1 MPNPFDLRGPE
12 FLAFYFTL
20 GVVVTAVVAVLRWRS
35 ESTVVATGPLVDY
48 LKIAYLRAGADEAL
62 RVAILAL
69 IDRGLMTMVGD
80 DRVQAA
86 LPTMPAG
93 LLRTEQRL
101 LESCKAVTPAH
112 QLVSDHSLRMTA
124 RTDCEGHLVRAGLLP
139 DANIK
144 AARMTLL
151 FAGVSLL
158 TVVAIIKILVALS
171 RGRTNILFLVI
182 ACAVFVYLMYRVAN
196 PFRTWAGDAILA
208 DQRTLFSALKAR
220 AASMTIPTGGN
231 DLALLAA
238 VFGTASLQA
247 RGSFSRKLFHDP
259 RQSSSGWSGGCGAGG
274 SSCGSSC
281 GGGCG
286 GGCGG
291 CGG

>member
-12 FLAFYFTL
+12 FLVFYLTL
-20 GVVVTAVVAVLRWRS
+20 GVLVTVVVAVLRRRS

-48 LKIAYLRAGADEAL
+48 LKIAYLRGGSDEAL

-69 IDRGLMTMVGD
+69 IDRGLVTMVGD

-86 LPTMPAG
+86 LPTLPAG
-93 LLRTEQRL
+93 LQRTEQRL
-101 LESCKAVTPAH
+101 LESCKDVTPAH
-112 QLVSDHSLRMTA
+112 ELVSDESLKMTVL
-124 RTDCEGHLVRAGLLP
+124 TECEGHLVKAGLLP
-139 DANIK
+139 DANVK

-151 FAGVSLL
+151 LAGVSLL
-158 TVVAIIKILVALS
+158 SAVAILKILIALS
-171 RGRTNILFLVI
+171 RGRTNVLFLVV
-182 ACAVFVYLMYRVAN
+182 ACVIFAFLVYRVAN
-196 PFRTWAGDAILA
+196 PFRTWAGEAMLA

-220 AASMTIPTGGN
+220 AVSMAVPTGSN

-238 VFGTASLQA
+238 VFGTASLPA
-247 RGSFSRKLFHDP
+247 GLSFPKKLFHNP
-259 RQSSSGWSGGCGAGG
+259 QQSTSGWSGGCGSGG